1 MLPYDLKNYTARI
14 TFGIILARM
23 VDTLHFLLTAL
34 LLTMIFAALY
44 FSFILAATVP
54 VLEPFQ
60 RTSTMEVQK

>member
-23 VDTLHFLLTAL
+23 LDTLHFLLTAL

-54 VLEPFQ
+54 V
-60 RTSTMEVQK
+60 S